1 MTGFSIP
8 PPPKTA
14 PGVLTLG
21 QVLDGEKAADG
32 PMTVEV
38 VVTVDQEQMPG
49 SRIVRD
55 SESR

>member
-14 PGVLTLG
+14 PGLLTLG

-38 VVTVDQEQMPG
+38 VVTVDQE
-49 SRIVRD
+49 
-55 SESR
+55 